1 MKIKLAPVTR
11 DNWEDCLNLKVS
23 TEQSRFVPAAAVSLA
38 KPYIKPDGDQV
49 EYLPFAIYDGETMVG
64 FIMHAFEK
72 QTVDMYWIN
81 GFFIDEQQQGKGYGK
96 AALSEMIRWIAAHS
110 PQAREVRLTV
120 YPENQRARRLYLN
133 CGFKLTG
140 DFHGEEEVLAFPLN

>member
-133 CGFKLTG
+133 FGFKLTG
-140 DFHGEEEVLAFPLN
+140 DFHGEEEVLAFPLS